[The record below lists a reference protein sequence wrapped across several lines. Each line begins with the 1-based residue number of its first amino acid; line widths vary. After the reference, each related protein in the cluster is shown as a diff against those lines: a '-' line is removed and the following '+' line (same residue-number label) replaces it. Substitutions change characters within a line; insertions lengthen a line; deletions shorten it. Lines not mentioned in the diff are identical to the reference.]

1 MFILPV
7 RITSKKHIR
16 TYILPEATYN
26 KEQGTDHVS
35 LHFNIQVHGECDTKV
50 VSGGKVFSQKSWPL
64 FADFSHL
71 ILHVGGIDLASIRKS
86 PRVCLLLLYIQPTPS
101 ANTTYPRL

>member
-7 RITSKKHIR
+7 RITSKKHIRTYILPEATYNKEHIR

-50 VSGGKVFSQKSWPL
+50 VSGGKVFSQKS
-64 FADFSHL
+64 
-71 ILHVGGIDLASIRKS
+71 
-86 PRVCLLLLYIQPTPS
+86 
-101 ANTTYPRL
+101 

>member
-1 MFILPV
+1 MFILSV
-7 RITSKKHIR
+7 RITSTYKGRTNSKKHIR

-50 VSGGKVFSQKSWPL
+50 VSGGKVFSQKS
-64 FADFSHL
+64 
-71 ILHVGGIDLASIRKS
+71 
-86 PRVCLLLLYIQPTPS
+86 
-101 ANTTYPRL
+101 